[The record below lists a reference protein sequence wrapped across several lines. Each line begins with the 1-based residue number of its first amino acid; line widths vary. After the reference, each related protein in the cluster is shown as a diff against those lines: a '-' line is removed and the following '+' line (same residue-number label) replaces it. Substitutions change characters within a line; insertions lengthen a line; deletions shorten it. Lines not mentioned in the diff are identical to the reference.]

1 MRAKSRSP
9 LREDKDEGQ
18 DSLRTLAASDSDSD
32 FDDDAYADSDKEED
46 TVDWIFTANRK
57 QVIPIPRKAP
67 TTPTRRKNLDDAVL
81 EHRTTTKVTPWLY
94 ILASEFY
101 GDKLEEIKDNSAL
114 PKKED
119 PVAFLENLKQ
129 VAFEQKDEDS
139 QSITFNS
146 SVVWRD
152 QQRGRKGYASV
163 DINGMT
169 YKPGDYILVRGNVDG
184 P

>member
-1 MRAKSRSP
+1 LRSS
-9 LREDKDEGQ
+9 LREDEDEGQ
-18 DSLRTLAASDSDSD
+18 ATPITFAASDSDSD
-32 FDDDAYADSDKEED
+32 FGNDAHADPDDEED
-46 TVDWIFTANRK
+46 IDWTVTANRK
-57 QVIPIPRKAP
+57 QTIPTPPKAP

-94 ILASEFY
+94 TLASEFY
-101 GDKLEEIKDNSAL
+101 GDKLEEIRDGSAL

-129 VAFEQKDEDS
+129 MAFEKNDEDS

-146 SVVWRD
+146 SAVLRD
-152 QQRGRKGYASV
+152 QQWGRKGYSSV

-169 YKPGDYILVRGNVDG
+169 YKPGDYVLVRGNADG
-184 P
+184 L